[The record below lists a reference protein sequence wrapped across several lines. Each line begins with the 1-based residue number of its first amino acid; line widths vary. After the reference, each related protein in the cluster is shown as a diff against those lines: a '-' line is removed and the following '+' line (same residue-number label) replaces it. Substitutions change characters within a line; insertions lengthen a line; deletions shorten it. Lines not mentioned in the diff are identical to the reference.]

1 MKGNRGGRCCRGAW
15 SKYYGNIKKESKNMR
30 KKYLEL
36 EIVTIRFEE
45 CDVLTLS
52 GGVEDNDDK
61 NDVMGDDPYGGF

>member
-1 MKGNRGGRCCRGAW
+1 
-15 SKYYGNIKKESKNMR
+15 MR

-52 GGVEDNDDK
+52 GGAEDNDDK
-61 NDVMGDDPYGGF
+61 NDVMRDDPYGGF